1 MPATAGDGA
10 PPLWLSA
17 LAAVALIAL
26 TVHHVHRTR
35 PQTGPDRGWPVT
47 IEVVLF
53 SVAADGALAYRVLT
67 SHLSSGSDPDAAALA
82 VSGLDHHPSTVGAV
96 SHATSW
102 RATPDPGVVLTYS
115 AVPDPQPTGA
125 VPLNEPSIVCSANP
139 LRPAPGGLHA
149 HHVAAHG
156 ARHLAYLAHT
166 DPTVR
171 RSAATSPE
179 IWALLAKTA
188 HAAVA
193 PHDQAHDLAGR
204 RPSPTRS
211 AH

>member
-1 MPATAGDGA
+1 MPATAGDWV

-26 TVHHVHRTR
+26 TAHHVHRTR
-35 PQTGPDRGWPVT
+35 PSTDRDLGWPVT
-47 IEVVLF
+47 IEVVLL
-53 SVAADGALAYRVLT
+53 SIAADGTLAYRVLT
-67 SHLSSGSDPDAAALA
+67 SHLPAGSDPDAAALA

-96 SHATSW
+96 SHASSW
-102 RATPDPGVVLTYS
+102 RATPDQRVVLTYT
-115 AVPDPQPTGA
+115 AVPDPEPIGA
-125 VPLNEPSIVCSANP
+125 VRLNEPSIVCSADP
-139 LRPAPGGLHA
+139 LRPAPAGLHA

-171 RSAATSPE
+171 RSATAAPE

-188 HAAVA
+188 QAPVA
-193 PHDQAHDLAGR
+193 PHDQAHDLAER
-204 RPSPTRS
+204 RPSPSPS